1 MKNSF
6 SKSSERTELTGLGV
20 SSGVAIGHV
29 RLFQVSSL
37 DVGESVVHA
46 SNVENEVQRFEAAL
60 NKTRSQIEALGQR
73 VQERGEDKSLI
84 EVLSMHVMLLNDRM
98 LVDRVKELIREN
110 RYGAEYALSCVVRES
125 ELRYA
130 DLPDLF
136 RERFKDVEDIC
147 RRVMNNLRGVTTQSL
162 EDISEES
169 VIVAKELAPS
179 DTASMRSETVLGFV
193 TEAGGKTSH
202 TTILARALEIPA
214 VVGVP
219 DITRFVQENDLIIVD
234 GGAGKIIISPN
245 EDDLKAFHVRQDQFR
260 VRQSSLLGIRNLPPV
275 TLDGHVIDL
284 AANIEFASEV
294 ETIDKYGAMGVGLF
308 RTEYLFLNRVTIPTE
323 EEQYE
328 NYLQVAETLAPHPV
342 VIRTLDIGGDKFAHS
357 LNTPNELNPYL
368 GCRAIRFSLENRE
381 LFRTQLRA
389 ILRASV
395 HKNLR
400 VMYPLISGIGE
411 LTAANEVMDA
421 VKDEMRAEGVP
432 FDEDIPV
439 GCMIEVPSAVM
450 VSRELARILKFFS
463 IGTNDL
469 IQYTL
474 AVDRGNEKISRL
486 YEPLHPAVL
495 RMIAMV
501 AEAGDE
507 EQIPVEVCGEMA
519 SDPICVLV
527 LLALG
532 IERFS
537 MAPYAIPIVKEIVRS
552 VKLVGLREFGRKVL
566 AQNRGAHIKEM
577 VIEALPILLPGRQDL
592 VEQAYESSLLT

>member
-1 MKNSF
+1 M
-6 SKSSERTELTGLGV
+6 RTELAGLGV

-29 RLFQVSSL
+29 RLYQVSSL
-37 DVGESVVHA
+37 DIGESVVLA
-46 SNVENEVQRFEAAL
+46 SNVEKEVKRFKGAL
-60 NKTRSQIEALGQR
+60 QQTRSQIEALGKR
-73 VQERGEDKSLI
+73 VEERGEDNSLV
-84 EVLSMHVMLLNDRM
+84 EVLSMHVMLLNDSM
-98 LVDRVKELIREN
+98 IVDRVVELIREH
-110 RYGAEYALSCVVRES
+110 RYGAEYALSLVVKEA
-125 ELRYA
+125 EVRYA
-130 DLPDLF
+130 GLPDLF
-136 RERFKDVEDIC
+136 RERFKDVEDIS

-162 EDISEES
+162 ENLSEES
-169 VIVAKELAPS
+169 VIAAKDLAPS

-219 DITRFVQENDLIIVD
+219 DVTRYVQENGLIIVD
-234 GGAGKIIISPN
+234 GGAGKVIINPN
-245 EDDLKAFHVRQDQFR
+245 EDDLKAFHKRQDQFK
-260 VRQSSLLGIRNLPPV
+260 VRQSRLLGIKSLPPV

-294 ETIDKYGAMGVGLF
+294 ETVSKYGAMGVGLF
-308 RTEYLFLNRVTIPTE
+308 RTEYLFLNRVTIPAE

-328 NYLQVAETLAPHPV
+328 NYLQVAEKVAPDPV

-400 VMYPLISGIGE
+400 IMYPLISGIGE

-421 VKDEMRAEGVP
+421 VKAELREEGVA

-439 GCMIEVPSAVM
+439 GCMIEVPSAVLIA
-450 VSRELARILKFFS
+450 RDLAAILKFFS

-501 AEAGDE
+501 VEAGGD

-527 LLALG
+527 LLSLG
-532 IERFS
+532 IERLS

-552 VKLVGLREFGRKVL
+552 VKLVALREFGQEVL
-566 AQNRGAHIKEM
+566 AQKRGAFIKEM
-577 VIEALPILLPGRQDL
+577 VIEALPNLLPGRQDL
-592 VEQAYESSLLT
+592 VEQVYESSLLT

>member
-6 SKSSERTELTGLGV
+6 SKNSERTELTGLGV

-37 DVGESVVHA
+37 DVGESIVLA
-46 SNVENEVQRFEAAL
+46 SNVENEVIRFETAL
-60 NKTRSQIEALGQR
+60 SETRSQIEALGQR
-73 VQERGEDKSLI
+73 VQERGEDKSLV

-110 RYGAEYALSCVVRES
+110 RYGAEFALSRVVKES

-234 GGAGKIIISPN
+234 GGTGKIIIAPN
-245 EDDLKAFHVRQDQFR
+245 EDDLKAYHARQDQFK
-260 VRQSSLLGIRNLPPV
+260 VRQSSLLGIKNQPPV
-275 TLDGHVIDL
+275 TLDGHIIDL

-294 ETIDKYGAMGVGLF
+294 ETINKYGAMGVGLF

-323 EEQYE
+323 EEQFE
-328 NYLQVAETLAPHPV
+328 NYLQVAEKLAPHPV

-368 GCRAIRFSLENRE
+368 GCRAIRFSLENRD
-381 LFRTQLRA
+381 LFQTQLRA

-411 LTAANEVMDA
+411 LTAANEVMDG
-421 VKDEMRAEGVP
+421 VKNKLRAEGAA

-450 VSRELARILKFFS
+450 VSRELAKILKFFS

-501 AEAGDE
+501 ADAGYE

-532 IERFS
+532 IERLS

-552 VKLVGLREFGRKVL
+552 VKLVGLREFGQKIL

-577 VIEALPILLPGRQDL
+577 VFEALPVLLPGRQDL